1 MNCAQKQARLALV
14 SLLIL
19 TLAAASGCAAAT
31 NPPGQIELS
40 AGAFDFGAIPTTGS
54 VSHTFQV
61 RNVGQ
66 GALEIAGVS
75 TSCGC
80 TTAEIGSRRLTPG
93 GVTDLTVTFDPQAH
107 GGATGEFMRQVYV
120 RSNDPGTPEATLTI
134 RATVIEP

>member
-14 SLLIL
+14 GLLIL
-19 TLAAASGCAAAT
+19 TLAAASGCAAVA
-31 NPPGQIELS
+31 NPPGQVELS
-40 AGAFDFGAIPTTGS
+40 TSEFDFGDIPNTGP

-107 GGATGEFMRQVYV
+107 GSATGEFMRQVYV

>member
-14 SLLIL
+14 GLLIL
-19 TLAAASGCAAAT
+19 TLAAASGCAAAA
-31 NPPGQIELS
+31 NPPGQVELS
-40 AGAFDFGAIPTTGS
+40 ASEFDFGDIPNTGS

-80 TTAEIGSRRLTPG
+80 TTAEVGSRRLTPG

-107 GGATGEFMRQVYV
+107 GGATGYFMRQVYV
-120 RSNDPGTPEATLTI
+120 RSNDPVTPEATLTI